1 MRAIKTNN
9 NRKTQTK
16 CGKNRSISCEKI
28 SPKLFD
34 DKFFGNMNLRIKDDF
49 VDPMDIMPDFDDLE
63 EIMFHNFKNNLGLLL
78 DEEKEE
84 KEEKKP
90 KTITNNKNKK
100 TNNGTYFS
108 KVYCSSYNNING
120 KEYEENY
127 QSQKINQ
134 VNNGHNIS
142 KCLEAYNN
150 SDGICKSAYQRG
162 LDKKGERLIKE
173 KNEKTGV
180 DNEHKIFKGMK
191 ENEIN
196 VFNKE
201 YNDYSKKYGFA
212 KSCQYLNSLES
223 TKKNNK
229 KLLTSE
235 TQTLNKK
242 TRRH

>member
-1 MRAIKTNN
+1 MRAIRNN
-9 NRKTQTK
+9 NRKTQAK
-16 CGKNRSISCEKI
+16 QSKNRSISCEKI
-28 SPKLFD
+28 SSKVFK
-34 DKFFGNMNLRIKDDF
+34 DKFFRNMNLRIKDDF
-49 VDPMDIMPDFDDLE
+49 VDPMDNFPDFYDLKE
-63 EIMFHNFKNNLGLLL
+63 KMFHNFRNNFGLLL

-84 KEEKKP
+84 KEP
-90 KTITNNKNKK
+90 KIKNNKNKK
-100 TNNGTYFS
+100 INNGTYFS
-108 KVYCSSYNNING
+108 KVYCSSYNNVNG
-120 KEYEENY
+120 KEYQEKY

-142 KCLEAYNN
+142 ECKEAYKN
-150 SDGICKSAYQRG
+150 SDGICKSSYQRG

-201 YNDYSKKYGFA
+201 YNDYSKKYGFG

-223 TKKNNK
+223 TKKNSK
-229 KLLTSE
+229 KLITGE